1 MTPQDK
7 DARHNDYQRQFSA
20 LECKIDRLITKAV
33 TPLTDE
39 EQRWVKLAIQKEAQS
54 IKYRQAVI
62 EKTLSGLVWMAL
74 LGFAYVLKEWA
85 INHGFKP

>member
-7 DARHNDYQRQFSA
+7 DARHHDYQRQFTA
-20 LECKIDRLITKAV
+20 LEHKLDGLIAKTI

-39 EQRWVKLAIQKEAQS
+39 EQRWVKLAIQKEAQT
-54 IKYRQAVI
+54 IKYRQAII
-62 EKTLSGLVWMAL
+62 EKTLIGVVWMAL

-85 INHGFKP
+85 TNHGYKP

>member
-1 MTPQDK
+1 MTPEEKKLLVRDI
-7 DARHNDYQRQFSA
+7 ASA
-20 LECKIDRLITKAV
+20 VGESLPRPV
-33 TPLTDE
+33 MTPE
-39 EQRWVKLAIQKEAQS
+39 EHTWVKLAIQKEAQS
-54 IKYRQAVI
+54 IKYRQAII

>member
-1 MTPQDK
+1 MTPEEKKLFIRDV
-7 DARHNDYQRQFSA
+7 ASAVSESLPRQ
-20 LECKIDRLITKAV
+20 E
-33 TPLTDE
+33 LTQE
-39 EQRWVKLAIQKEAQS
+39 EHTWVKLAIQKEAQT
-54 IKYRQAVI
+54 IKYRQAII